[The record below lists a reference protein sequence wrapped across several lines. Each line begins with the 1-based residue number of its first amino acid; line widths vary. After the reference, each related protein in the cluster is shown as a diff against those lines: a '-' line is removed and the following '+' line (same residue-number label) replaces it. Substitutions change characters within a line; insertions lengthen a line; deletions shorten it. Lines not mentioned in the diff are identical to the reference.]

1 MYLVLIFFIY
11 RYVDGRVLCALAN
24 GTVVVFRRDSNGR
37 WDLSKYHS
45 VTLGPPQNAARCLVS
60 VNSKRVWCG
69 YKNKVHI
76 IHPRSLVVIVS
87 TVINQNIIFLI
98 RKHIINLF

>member
-1 MYLVLIFFIY
+1 MIFFIFS
-11 RYVDGRVLCALAN
+11 YVDGRVLCALAN
-24 GTVVVFRRDSNGR
+24 GTVVVFRRDDDGR

-76 IHPRSLVVIVS
+76 IHPRSLVVIVCIII
-87 TVINQNIIFLI
+87 TYNI
-98 RKHIINLF
+98 KCWN

>member
-1 MYLVLIFFIY
+1 MYSICS
-11 RYVDGRVLCALAN
+11 YVDGRVLCALAN
-24 GTVVVFRRDSNGR
+24 GTVVVFRRDVDGR

-87 TVINQNIIFLI
+87 IAITMY
-98 RKHIINLF
+98 HIMILN

>member
-1 MYLVLIFFIY
+1 MF
-11 RYVDGRVLCALAN
+11 C
-24 GTVVVFRRDSNGR
+24 RDSDGR

-60 VNSKRVWCG
+60 VNGKRVWCG

-87 TVINQNIIFLI
+87 V
-98 RKHIINLF
+98 IINIFHVETKYFIHLNDIMLK

>member
-1 MYLVLIFFIY
+1 M
-11 RYVDGRVLCALAN
+11 AN
-24 GTVVVFRRDSNGR
+24 GTVVVFRRDDEGR

-76 IHPRSLVVIVS
+76 IHPRSLVVIVC
-87 TVINQNIIFLI
+87 
-98 RKHIINLF
+98 IININNLWYDIFEIKYIIMKLFINILAYIRSTSS